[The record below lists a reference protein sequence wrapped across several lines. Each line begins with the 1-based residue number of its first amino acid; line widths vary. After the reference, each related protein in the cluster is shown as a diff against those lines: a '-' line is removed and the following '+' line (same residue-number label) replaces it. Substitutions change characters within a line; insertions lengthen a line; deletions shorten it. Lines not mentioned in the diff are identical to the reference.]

1 MSQKDHRE
9 NVVIFKRGK
18 SEILAKK
25 RKIVEGTSS
34 DSPAKFV
41 NKGMSD
47 GYREN
52 DQISI
57 EKSELHNYDKLF

>member
-1 MSQKDHRE
+1 M
-9 NVVIFKRGK
+9 
-18 SEILAKK
+18 AKK